1 MIDKATRLLWRGGFL
16 SDRELCHSPSKPIGD
31 EEGILKSFIAFDI
44 TSHGLV
50 FRVVVGSQIMVPP
63 TLSKMLFTKI
73 LLFFQY
79 AIFKNNLF

>member
-31 EEGILKSFIAFDI
+31 EEGILKSFMAFDI

-50 FRVVVGSQIMVPP
+50 FRVVVGSHIMVPQHFP
-63 TLSKMLFTKI
+63 K
-73 LLFFQY
+73 
-79 AIFKNNLF
+79 